1 MIRQASDVAQHTN
14 EGERS
19 LSLGR
24 MRDPAEGRTWSQST
38 PSSPRQGRHVHT
50 TSRSIAAV
58 RVALCQTNS
67 GADVGTNET
76 HVFALIGEAGAA
88 GVDLA
93 ALPEVWPCQGSAREV
108 RAAAEPID
116 GPRVH
121 RLAEAARRHRMWI
134 HGGSVLE
141 VDGDRIYNASVLLDR
156 DGELVATYRKIH
168 LFDADPPGAVPS
180 RESSVFSAGDQ
191 VVTAETE
198 FGRVGLSICYD
209 LRFPELYRAL
219 AVQGATI
226 MFVPAAFRFETG
238 VDHWEPLLRA
248 RAIEDQAF
256 VVAAAQWG
264 TWGPS
269 GRERRNYGHSL
280 VADPWGNVVAQAP
293 DEVGVTFAEL
303 DLARVEQVRQIL
315 PALRHRRLQPSC

>member
-1 MIRQASDVAQHTN
+1 MHADRPYDASMQ
-14 EGERS
+14 
-19 LSLGR
+19 L
-24 MRDPAEGRTWSQST
+24 
-38 PSSPRQGRHVHT
+38 
-50 TSRSIAAV
+50 
-58 RVALCQTNS
+58 ALCQTNC
-67 GADVGTNET
+67 GEDAAANEEQ
-76 HVFALIGEAGAA
+76 VFGLLQEAATG
-88 GVDLA
+88 GVDLV
-93 ALPEVWPCQGSAREV
+93 ALPEVWPLQGSAKLLRE
-108 RAAAEPID
+108 AAEPIP
-116 GPRVH
+116 GPRTD
-121 RLAEAARRHRMWI
+121 RLAEFAARHRVWV

-141 VDGDRIYNASVLLDR
+141 RDGERVFNTSVLFDR
-156 DGELVATYRKIH
+156 SGELVATYRKIH

-180 RESSVFSAGDQ
+180 RESSVFSAGDR

-226 MFVPAAFRFETG
+226 MFVPAAFRYETG

-264 TWGPS
+264 SWGPP
-269 GRERRNYGHSL
+269 GRERRNFGHSL
-280 VADPWGNVVAQAP
+280 VADPWGNLVAEAP
-293 DEVGVTFAEL
+293 AGVGVTFAEL

-315 PALRHRRLQPSC
+315 PSLRHRRLQPSC

>member
-1 MIRQASDVAQHTN
+1 MRADRPYDV
-14 EGERS
+14 S
-19 LSLGR
+19 
-24 MRDPAEGRTWSQST
+24 M
-38 PSSPRQGRHVHT
+38 
-50 TSRSIAAV
+50 
-58 RVALCQTNS
+58 RVALCQTNC
-67 GADVGTNET
+67 GEDVVANERQ
-76 HVFALIGEAGAA
+76 VLGLLEEAVTE
-88 GVDLA
+88 GVDLV
-93 ALPEVWPCQGSAREV
+93 ALPEVWPLQGSATLIRE
-108 RAAAEPID
+108 AAEPMP
-116 GPRVH
+116 GPRTD
-121 RLAEAARRHRMWI
+121 RLAEFAARHHVWV
-134 HGGSVLE
+134 HGGSLLE
-141 VDGDRIYNASVLLDR
+141 RDDERIFNTSVLFDR
-156 DGELVATYRKIH
+156 SGELVATYRKIH

-180 RESSVFSAGDQ
+180 RESSVFSAGSQ

-226 MFVPAAFRFETG
+226 LFVPAAFRYETG

-264 TWGPS
+264 TWGPP

-280 VADPWGNVVAQAP
+280 VADPWGNLVAEAP
-293 DEVGVTFAEL
+293 DQVGITLAEL

-315 PALRHRRLQPSC
+315 PSLRHRRLQPSC

>member
-1 MIRQASDVAQHTN
+1 M
-14 EGERS
+14 
-19 LSLGR
+19 
-24 MRDPAEGRTWSQST
+24 
-38 PSSPRQGRHVHT
+38 
-50 TSRSIAAV
+50 
-58 RVALCQTNS
+58 RVALCQTNCGENIAANEEQVFGLLERAAAD
-67 GADVGTNET
+67 GA
-76 HVFALIGEAGAA
+76 
-88 GVDLA
+88 DLA
-93 ALPEVWPCQGSAREV
+93 ALPEVWPRQGSAKQIRET
-108 RAAAEPID
+108 AEPVP
-116 GPRVH
+116 GR
-121 RLAEAARRHRMWI
+121 RTELLAEVAARHRMWV

-141 VDGDRIYNASVLLDR
+141 RDGERIFNTSVLFDR
-156 DGELVATYRKIH
+156 SGELVATYRKIH

-180 RESSVFSAGDQ
+180 RESSVFSAGYQ

-226 MFVPAAFRFETG
+226 LFVPAAFRFETG

-264 TWGPS
+264 SWGPP
-269 GRERRNYGHSL
+269 GRERRNFGHSL
-280 VADPWGNVVAQAP
+280 VADPWGDVVAQAS

-315 PALRHRRLQPSC
+315 PSLRHRRLQPSC

>member
-1 MIRQASDVAQHTN
+1 MKI
-14 EGERS
+14 
-19 LSLGR
+19 
-24 MRDPAEGRTWSQST
+24 
-38 PSSPRQGRHVHT
+38 
-50 TSRSIAAV
+50 
-58 RVALCQTNS
+58 ALCQTNC
-67 GADVGTNET
+67 GEDVTANEEQ
-76 HVFALIGEAGAA
+76 VFGLLERAA
-88 GVDLA
+88 ANRADLA
-93 ALPEVWPCQGSAREV
+93 ALPEVWPLQGSAKQIRET
-108 RAAAEPID
+108 AEPVT
-116 GPRVH
+116 GR
-121 RLAEAARRHRMWI
+121 RTRLLAEVAARHRMWV

-141 VDGDRIYNASVLLDR
+141 LDGERIFNTSVLFDR
-156 DGELVATYRKIH
+156 SGELVATYRKIH

-264 TWGPS
+264 TWGAP
-269 GRERRNYGHSL
+269 GRERRNFGHSL
-280 VADPWGNVVAQAP
+280 VADPWGDVVAQAP

-303 DLARVEQVRQIL
+303 DLARVEQVRHIL
-315 PALRHRRLQPSC
+315 PSLRHRRLQRSC